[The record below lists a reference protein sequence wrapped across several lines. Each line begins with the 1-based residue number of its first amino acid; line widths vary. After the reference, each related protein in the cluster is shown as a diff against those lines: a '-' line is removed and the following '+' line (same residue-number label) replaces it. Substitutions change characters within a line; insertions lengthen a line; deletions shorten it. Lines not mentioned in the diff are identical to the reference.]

1 MAKKKT
7 GGTTFRC
14 SSCGYSQPK
23 WLGRCP
29 GCGEWNTFEEQFQEA
44 DFTAGFAST
53 AAVRHIDEAHPIPLA
68 QVEVHDTVRITTGIS
83 EFDRVLGGGAVK
95 RSAVL
100 IGGEPGIGKST
111 LLLQAAAA
119 VGHRVLYVS
128 GEESAGQIR
137 GRADRLGIP
146 LKNIELLCTN
156 SVENIEKVLNNVHPL
171 VVIIDSVQ
179 TLFSPQA
186 GSIPGTINQLKYC
199 ANELVQWVKERD
211 AALFLTAHVTKEGV
225 IAGPKVLEHLV
236 DTVISFERNE
246 DDVRFLRA
254 LKNRFGSVDE
264 LGLFRMDEKGLAAV
278 QDPASLFIIQRQGE
292 LPAGSATVPVFEGS
306 RVFMVEIQAL
316 TVPAKGTM
324 TRVFSDKVDSARV
337 SRVAAVL
344 EKRVGL
350 RFSDQDI
357 YINVAGGIRLR
368 EPAIDLALALA
379 LYSART
385 DIPAHKNEAFIGEL
399 SLAGEIRPVRRLK
412 PLIKTAQSLGFTQLY
427 APAAAGDN
435 DDLDREV
442 QGVSRVENL
451 AETIKR
457 VFAPHKENAK

>member
-1 MAKKKT
+1 MAKKK
-7 GGTTFRC
+7 GGGRIFRC
-14 SSCGYSQPK
+14 SSCGYTQPK

-29 GCGEWNTFEEQFQEA
+29 SCGEWNTFEEQFQEA
-44 DFTAGFAST
+44 DFTPDFAST
-53 AAVRHIDEAHPIPLA
+53 AAVRQTDEAHPIPLE
-68 QVEVHDTVRITTGIS
+68 QVEVYDTVRITTGIS

-111 LLLQAAAA
+111 LLLQAAATTTA
-119 VGHRVLYVS
+119 AAGQRTLYVS

-137 GRADRLGIP
+137 GRADRVGIP

-156 SVENIEKVLNNVHPL
+156 SLENIEKVLNNLNPL
-171 VVIIDSVQ
+171 IVIIDSVQ

-186 GSIPGTINQLKYC
+186 GTIPGTINQLKYC

-211 AALFLTAHVTKEGV
+211 ATLFLTAHVTKEGI
-225 IAGPKVLEHLV
+225 IAGPKVLEHMV

-264 LGLFRMDEKGLAAV
+264 LGIFRMDEKGLAAV
-278 QDPASLFIIQRQGE
+278 QDPAALFIIQRQGE

-324 TRVFSDKVDSARV
+324 TRVFSDKIDSARV

-344 EKRVGL
+344 EKRIGL

-412 PLIKTAQSLGFTQLY
+412 PLIKTAQSLGFTRLY
-427 APAAAGDN
+427 VPAASGDS
-435 DDLDREV
+435 DDGEPAM
-442 QGVSRVENL
+442 QGISRVENL
-451 AETIKR
+451 AETIKYA
-457 VFAPHKENAK
+457 FGAGK

>member
-7 GGTTFRC
+7 GRSVFRC
-14 SSCGYSQPK
+14 SGCGYTQPK

-29 GCGEWNTFEEQFQEA
+29 SCGEWNTFEEQFEEA
-44 DFTAGFAST
+44 AAVSGFAAS
-53 AAVRHIDEAHPIPLA
+53 AKVKMSDEAHPIPLERVEA
-68 QVEVHDTVRITTGIS
+68 QDAERISTGIP

-111 LLLQAAAA
+111 LLLQTAASC
-119 VGHRVLYVS
+119 GKRVLYVS

-137 GRADRLGIP
+137 GRADRLNLP

-156 SVENIEKVLNNVHPL
+156 SVENIEKVLNRLNPFFI
-171 VVIIDSVQ
+171 IIDSVQ
-179 TLFSPQA
+179 TLFSPEA
-186 GSIPGTINQLKYC
+186 GTIPGTVNQLKYC
-199 ANELVQWVKERD
+199 AHELVLWVKERD
-211 AALFLTAHVTKEGV
+211 SVLFFTAHVTKEGS

-236 DTVISFERNE
+236 DTVISFDRTEE
-246 DDVRFLRA
+246 DIRFLRA

-264 LGLFRMDEKGLAAV
+264 LGIFHMEEKGLLAV
-278 QDPASLFIIQRQGE
+278 QDPSSLFIIRRSGA
-292 LPAGSATVPVFEGS
+292 LPAGATAVPVYEGS

-316 TVPAKGTM
+316 TVPAKGAV

-344 EKRVGL
+344 EKRIGL

-357 YINVAGGIRLR
+357 YINVAGGIRLK
-368 EPAIDLALALA
+368 EPSIDLALALA

-385 DIPAHKNEAFIGEL
+385 DIPAKKNEAFIGEL
-399 SLAGEIRPVRRLK
+399 SLAGEIRPVRKLK
-412 PLIKTAQSLGFTQLY
+412 PLLKTAYSLGFTALY
-427 APAAAGDN
+427 APSSADRDDMESETAAVC
-435 DDLDREV
+435 EV
-442 QGVSRVENL
+442 AQL
-451 AETIKR
+451 AETIQK
-457 VFAPHKENAK
+457 VFGKDN

>member
-1 MAKKKT
+1 MANKKN
-7 GGTTFRC
+7 GSRTFRC

-29 GCGEWNTFEEQFQEA
+29 DCGEWNTFEEQFIEA
-44 DFTAGFAST
+44 APAAGFAC
-53 AAVRHIDEAHPIPLA
+53 AVPVRQTDEAHPIPLA
-68 QVEVHDTVRITTGIS
+68 HVEAHDAVRITTGIS

-95 RSAVL
+95 RSAIL

-119 VGHRVLYVS
+119 IGQRVLYVS

-137 GRADRLGIP
+137 GRADRLAVP

-156 SVENIEKVLNNVHPL
+156 STENIEKVLNNINPL
-171 VVIIDSVQ
+171 VIVIDSVQ

-186 GSIPGTINQLKYC
+186 GTVPGTVNQLKYC

-211 AALFLTAHVTKEGV
+211 AVLFLTAHVTKEGI
-225 IAGPKVLEHLV
+225 IAGPKVLEHMV

-264 LGLFRMDEKGLAAV
+264 LGIFRMDEKGLTAV
-278 QDPASLFIIQRQGE
+278 QDPAALFIVQRHGE
-292 LPAGSATVPVFEGS
+292 LPAGSAIAPIFEGS

-324 TRVFSDKVDSARV
+324 TRVFSDKIDSARV

-344 EKRVGL
+344 EKRIGL

-385 DIPAHKNEAFIGEL
+385 DISAQKNKAFIGEL
-399 SLAGEIRPVRRLK
+399 SLAGEVRPVRRLK
-412 PLIKTAQSLGFTQLY
+412 PLLKTAQSLGFTALY
-427 APAAAGDN
+427 VPAAAGDS
-435 DDLDREV
+435 DGSEAGM
-442 QGVSRVENL
+442 QGVFRVENL
-451 AETIKR
+451 AETIKLA
-457 VFAPHKENAK
+457 FSLEK

>member
-1 MAKKKT
+1 MRQT
-7 GGTTFRC
+7 
-14 SSCGYSQPK
+14 
-23 WLGRCP
+23 
-29 GCGEWNTFEEQFQEA
+29 
-44 DFTAGFAST
+44 
-53 AAVRHIDEAHPIPLA
+53 DEAHPIPLE

-119 VGHRVLYVS
+119 TAAGAVGQRTLYVS

-137 GRADRLGIP
+137 ARADRLGIP

-156 SVENIEKVLNNVHPL
+156 SVENIEKVLNNLNPL
-171 VVIIDSVQ
+171 IVIIDSVQ

-186 GSIPGTINQLKYC
+186 GTIPGTINQLKYC

-211 AALFLTAHVTKEGV
+211 AVLFLTAHVTKEGV
-225 IAGPKVLEHLV
+225 IAGPKVLEHMV

-264 LGLFRMDEKGLAAV
+264 LGIFRMDEKGLAAV
-278 QDPASLFIIQRQGE
+278 QDPAALFIIQRQGE

-324 TRVFSDKVDSARV
+324 TRVFSDKIDSARV

-344 EKRVGL
+344 EKRIGL

-385 DIPAHKNEAFIGEL
+385 DIPARKNEAFIGEL

-427 APAAAGDN
+427 VPAATGDG
-435 DDLDREV
+435 DEPEPAM
-442 QGVSRVENL
+442 QGISRVENL
-451 AETIKR
+451 AETIKHA
-457 VFAPHKENAK
+457 FGAGK

>member
-1 MAKKKT
+1 MAKKKS

-14 SSCGYSQPK
+14 SACGYSQLK

-44 DFTAGFAST
+44 DVTAGFAST
-53 AAVRHIDEAHPIPLA
+53 AAAVRHIDEVHPIPLA

-119 VGHRVLYVS
+119 VGQRVLYVS

-137 GRADRLGIP
+137 GRADRLGVP

-278 QDPASLFIIQRQGE
+278 QDPAALFIIQRQGE

-368 EPAIDLALALA
+368 EPSIDLALALA

-427 APAAAGDN
+427 VPAAAGDS
-435 DDLDREV
+435 DDLDRNIR
-442 QGVSRVENL
+442 GVMYVENL

-457 VFAPHKENAK
+457 VFSH

>member
-1 MAKKKT
+1 MAKKKS

-44 DFTAGFAST
+44 DFAAGFAST
-53 AAVRHIDEAHPIPLA
+53 AAAVRHIDEAHPIPLE

-119 VGHRVLYVS
+119 IGQRVLYVS

-137 GRADRLGIP
+137 GRADRLGVP

-278 QDPASLFIIQRQGE
+278 QDPAALFIIQRQGE

-368 EPAIDLALALA
+368 EPSIDLALALA

-385 DIPAHKNEAFIGEL
+385 DIPAHKNEDFIGEL

-427 APAAAGDN
+427 VPAAAGDS
-435 DDLDREV
+435 DDLDRDM
-442 QGVSRVENL
+442 QGVVYVENL

-457 VFAPHKENAK
+457 VFSP

>member
-7 GGTTFRC
+7 GGRIFRC

-29 GCGEWNTFEEQFQEA
+29 GCGEWNSFEEQFFEA
-44 DFTAGFAST
+44 DGAAGFT
-53 AAVRHIDEAHPIPLA
+53 VNAVVRQTDEAHPIPLA
-68 QVEVHDTVRITTGIS
+68 QVEAHDTVRITTGIS

-119 VGHRVLYVS
+119 AGQRVLYVS

-137 GRADRLGIP
+137 GRADRLAVP

-156 SVENIEKVLNNVHPL
+156 SVENIEKVLNNLNPL
-171 VVIIDSVQ
+171 IVIIDSVQ

-186 GSIPGTINQLKYC
+186 GTIPGTINQLKYC

-211 AALFLTAHVTKEGV
+211 AVLFLTAHVTKEGI
-225 IAGPKVLEHLV
+225 IAGPKVLEHMV

-264 LGLFRMDEKGLAAV
+264 LGIFRMEDKGLAAV
-278 QDPASLFIIQRQGE
+278 QDPAALFIIQRRGE
-292 LPAGSATVPVFEGS
+292 LPAGSATVPIFEGS

-316 TVPAKGTM
+316 TVPAKGAM

-344 EKRVGL
+344 EKRIGL

-399 SLAGEIRPVRRLK
+399 SLAGEIRPVRRLR
-412 PLIKTAQSLGFTQLY
+412 PLLKTAQSLGFTKLY
-427 APAAAGDN
+427 VPSAAGDG
-435 DDLDREV
+435 DDLEHDM

-451 AETIKR
+451 AETIKQ
-457 VFAPHKENAK
+457 VFASANA